1 MDYRESIDWI
11 HSVNR
16 FGMKLGLDNI
26 RMLTEAL
33 GNPQDK
39 YKIIHVAGTNGKGS
53 VCAMTA
59 SILKEAGYKVGL
71 YISPYLE
78 EFNERIQI
86 NGVNISNDDLA
97 RLATEVKGI
106 IDDMVSNGLMHPTEF
121 EVVTAIGLKYFE
133 EQNVD
138 FAVVEV
144 GLGGRFDATNV
155 VMPLVGVITNIG
167 YDHMEILGDTLPKI
181 AFEKAGII
189 KKGISVVSYPQEHEV
204 MDVIK
209 ARCIEEGARLTVVDR
224 GDIKLERV
232 SPDGQAFEYKDMKD
246 IRITLLGEHQIL
258 NAATS
263 IEAVRSLKD
272 YGIEIKN
279 KAIIEG
285 LGKAKWP
292 GRLEIMKRNP
302 YILIDGA
309 HNPQGAEVLRKAVEE
324 IFDYNRLV
332 LVTGV
337 LKDKDVDGILKTLL
351 PIADEAVLTKPD
363 SPRAMSSAE
372 LNDRVKKIRPEL
384 LTHCDNDIET
394 AVKKGIDLTGK
405 DDILLIC
412 GSLYL
417 IGEVR
422 KILKKM

>member
-1 MDYRESIDWI
+1 MDYKEAIEWI

-26 RMLTEAL
+26 KRLTDAL
-33 GNPQDK
+33 GNPQNK

-86 NGVNISNDDLA
+86 NGVNIPNEDLA
-97 RLATEVKGI
+97 RLATQVKSI
-106 IDDMVSNGLMHPTEF
+106 IDGMVSSGLAHPTEF

-133 EQNVD
+133 EQGVD

-155 VMPLVGVITNIG
+155 VTPLVSVITNIG
-167 YDHMEILGDTLPKI
+167 YDHMDVLGDTLPKI

-189 KKGISVVSYPQEHEV
+189 KRGIRVVSYPQEAEV
-204 MDVIK
+204 LDVIK
-209 ARCIEEGARLTVVDR
+209 ARCEEEGAYLSVVDLD
-224 GDIKLERV
+224 DIRLKAT
-232 SPDGQAFEYKDMKD
+232 SPDGQAFEYKDLKD
-246 IRITLLGEHQIL
+246 LRICLLGEHQLL
-258 NAATS
+258 NAATA
-263 IEAVRSLKD
+263 INAICYLGD
-272 YGIEIKN
+272 YGIDIKDE
-279 KAIIEG
+279 AIRRG
-285 LGKAKWP
+285 LENARWP
-292 GRLEIMKRNP
+292 GRLEVMKQDP

-309 HNPQGAEVLRKAVEE
+309 HNPQGAGVLRKAIED
-324 IFDYNRLV
+324 IFNYRKLV
-332 LVTGV
+332 LVIGV
-337 LKDKDVDGILKTLL
+337 LKDKDVDGILKTIL
-351 PIADEAVLTKPD
+351 PIANAAVLTKPD
-363 SPRAMSSAE
+363 NPRALSAAE
-372 LNDRVKKIRPEL
+372 LNDRVKNIMPGLKTYCE
-384 LTHCDNDIET
+384 DDIES
-394 AVKKGIDLTGK
+394 AVRKGIELTDRKDL
-405 DDILLIC
+405 LLMC

-422 KILKKM
+422 KILRKM